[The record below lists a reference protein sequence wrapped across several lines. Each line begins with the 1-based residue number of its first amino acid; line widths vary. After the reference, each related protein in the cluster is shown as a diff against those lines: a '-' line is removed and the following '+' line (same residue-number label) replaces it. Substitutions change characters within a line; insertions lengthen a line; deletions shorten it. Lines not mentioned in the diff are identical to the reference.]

1 MNFSVTWINQA
12 TSKSQQTNVKPNLTV
27 MEESIFIVLIIFA
40 ALFGIVFVVAQA
52 RNRERMAMIEKG
64 VNPQDFMTDRKP
76 NSYGILKWA
85 LLLVGVGFG
94 LFIGSILEAYTS
106 IQEEPAYF
114 ASALFFGGA
123 GLYAAFTIAKKAE
136 EK

>member
-1 MNFSVTWINQA
+1 MN
-12 TSKSQQTNVKPNLTV
+12 
-27 MEESIFIVLIIFA
+27 EGIFIVLIIFV
-40 ALFGIVFVVAQA
+40 ALFGIVFVIAQA

-64 VNPQDFMTDRKP
+64 VSPKDFLVNRKP

-94 LFIGSILEAYTS
+94 LFIASILEAYTS
-106 IQEEPAYF
+106 ISEVTTYF
-114 ASALFFGGA
+114 ASSLFFGGA

-136 EK
+136 EKA